1 MREVGSTS
9 ETVTGL
15 AGGQASLVVALLSL
29 VRSGR
34 VAQSQMD
41 IFHGERPRDV
51 RECGVGA
58 ALRAIRATLHN
69 FVQVH

>member
-1 MREVGSTS
+1 MREVGSTG

-15 AGGQASLVVALLSL
+15 AGVRGRVVALLSL

-51 RECGVGA
+51 RECGAGA
-58 ALRAIRATLHN
+58 ALRAIRAKLHN